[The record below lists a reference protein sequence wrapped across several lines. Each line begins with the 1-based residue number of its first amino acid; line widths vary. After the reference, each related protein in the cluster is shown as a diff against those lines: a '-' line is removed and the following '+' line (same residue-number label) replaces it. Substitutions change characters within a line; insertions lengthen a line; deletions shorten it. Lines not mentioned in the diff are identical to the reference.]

1 MKKLTLQEIK
11 DTLVGCTILGTGGG
25 GSLESGLEAIEKAW
39 NAGHEFKLLSFDE
52 INDDSYYANPYYCG
66 SIVPKGDNSQKRGD
80 EIATSVKALEEYM
93 GVQFEGLVS
102 IEYGGGNTGAVMAA
116 AARTGKYIVDADAA
130 GRAVPELQ
138 FSTYYVTENPITPFS
153 VGTSFGDM
161 AIVTNVENDARA
173 EALSRYMA
181 IGSGGLVGMTD
192 HPIKGDKLRHAVIP
206 NALTYAATVGRAQRE
221 AVERGSDPIQA
232 ILDTGKGK
240 LLFQGTVTGESEWG
254 IKEGFTVGTIH
265 IAGEGAFA
273 HQTSKIW
280 YKNENMVVLCR
291 LLCRLLRRIIDRG
304 GLGYLLRFGRLTGVL
319 SVCGSVADADA
330 QRQQDQHK
338 GQEPDVCGTA
348 LDAPAFFSCQSLHRS
363 ILLSFPYPTAG
374 AVVVGASLPA
384 AR

>member
-25 GSLESGLEAIEKAW
+25 GSLESGLEAVEKAW

-66 SIVPKGDNSQKRGD
+66 SIVPKGDTSQKRGD

-254 IKEGFTVGTIH
+254 IKDGFTVGTIH
-265 IAGEGAFA
+265 IAGEGAFT

-280 YKNENMVVLCR
+280 YKNENMVMW
-291 LLCRLLRRIIDRG
+291 IDDKVN
-304 GLGYLLRFGRLTGVL
+304 LT
-319 SVCGSVADADA
+319 C
-330 QRQQDQHK
+330 
-338 GQEPDVCGTA
+338 PDLIC
-348 LDAPAFFSCQSLHRS
+348 
-363 ILLSFPYPTAG
+363 
-374 AVVVGASLPA
+374 VVEKLPA
-384 AR
+384 TPSPIRTASREWRLPFSASTATSSGRANAHWRFLIPDSLDLIWTASSFRTDRTNLQRTLMI

>member
-25 GSLESGLEAIEKAW
+25 GSLESGLEAVEKAW

-66 SIVPKGDNSQKRGD
+66 SIVPKGDTSQKRGD

-254 IKEGFTVGTIH
+254 IKDGFTVGTIH
-265 IAGEGAFA
+265 IAGEGAFRTPDFKNLVQEREHGNVDRRQGKSHLSGSHLRGGKSYRLPH
-273 HQTSKIW
+273 HQS
-280 YKNENMVVLCR
+280 E
-291 LLCRLLRRIIDRG
+291 LRRGNG
-304 GLGYLLRFGRLTGVL
+304 GCRSRLPL
-319 SVCGSVADADA
+319 P
-330 QRQQDQHK
+330 R
-338 GQEPDVCGTA
+338 A
-348 LDAPAFFSCQSLHRS
+348 LDARTRIGDS
-363 ILLSFPYPTAG
+363 
-374 AVVVGASLPA
+374 
-384 AR
+384 

>member
-25 GSLESGLEAIEKAW
+25 GSLESGLEAVEKAW

-66 SIVPKGDNSQKRGD
+66 SIVPKGDTSQKCGD

-280 YKNENMVVLCR
+280 YKNENMVMWIDDKVNLTCPDLICVVEKATGYPITNPNCVEGMEVAVLGFHCHELWTR
-291 LLCRLLRRIIDRG
+291 ERALEILNP
-304 GLGYLLRFGRLTGVL
+304 RFFGFDMDCVFL
-319 SVCGSVADADA
+319 
-330 QRQQDQHK
+330 QD
-338 GQEPDVCGTA
+338 
-348 LDAPAFFSCQSLHRS
+348 
-363 ILLSFPYPTAG
+363 
-374 AVVVGASLPA
+374 
-384 AR
+384 

>member
-25 GSLESGLEAIEKAW
+25 GSLESGLEAVEKAW

-66 SIVPKGDNSQKRGD
+66 SIVPKGDTSQKRGD

-240 LLFQGTVTGESEWG
+240 LLFRRVRMGHQGGLYRWHNSHCRRRRFCTPDFKNLVQEREHGNVDRRQSKSHLSGSHLRGGKSYRLPHHQSE
-254 IKEGFTVGTIH
+254 
-265 IAGEGAFA
+265 
-273 HQTSKIW
+273 
-280 YKNENMVVLCR
+280 
-291 LLCRLLRRIIDRG
+291 LRRGNG
-304 GLGYLLRFGRLTGVL
+304 GCRSRLPL
-319 SVCGSVADADA
+319 P
-330 QRQQDQHK
+330 R
-338 GQEPDVCGTA
+338 A
-348 LDAPAFFSCQSLHRS
+348 LDARTRIGDS
-363 ILLSFPYPTAG
+363 
-374 AVVVGASLPA
+374 
-384 AR
+384 